1 MAADFETIK
10 DYLVGIGFSVNQQQ
24 LKKFTGVL
32 EDIGK
37 KVEVKSASMG
47 SKFAKAGG
55 VMVATITSIVGAT
68 ALLMDKV
75 AKSDMGYQLYGM
87 RMYTNTEVAKKMK
100 IAIDA
105 LGYSMEEIAFN
116 PELNKRFG
124 TLIADQIRLQKG
136 LPANFKQ
143 SMTDIREIDFQ
154 FTRLK
159 VKLMWFMDG
168 LAGKLAKS
176 LGLEGWDEPLK
187 KLNDWFEQKMPGWQN
202 NIVGFIKNIKE
213 KWENLSASFD
223 SNEVTEQFRKMRTAF
238 KELKE
243 DWDSIDG
250 TSLAWQGFKNEIMG
264 VALAFAGVGRTLAQT
279 ADVYVKLT
287 AHNYKGAIAA
297 GLKIFDFSDA
307 LPRGAK
313 EWQSFFR
320 GEKGLDF
327 SKMTGILPDL
337 WNSFG
342 KLKTDEQAPLEET
355 RDKAKMFSGKYDA
368 IINKASKLYN
378 IDSNLIR
385 KIIATESS
393 FNMNAISRV
402 GAMGLMQLMP
412 DTAKEM
418 GVKNAYDPEQNIM
431 GGTKYFK
438 KLLDRYNGNT
448 SFALAAYNWGSRN
461 VDLEKNFS
469 KMPRETQDY
478 VNKILPNTIN
488 VGDIT
493 VNVAGTSA
501 TPKEISNKLIAGI
514 QKKMSINTLLRQYE
528 VAGVYR

>member
-47 SKFAKAGG
+47 SNFAKAGG

-176 LGLEGWDEPLK
+176 LGLEGWDEPLE
-187 KLNDWFEQKMPGWQN
+187 KLNDWFEEKIPIWTDN
-202 NIVGFIKNIKE
+202 VANFINYFKE
-213 KWENLSASFD
+213 KWKELGISFD
-223 SNEVTEQFRKMRTAF
+223 AVGINDHFEKMKKTF
-238 KELKE
+238 SELKK
-243 DWDSIDG
+243 DWDGING
-250 TSLAWQGFKNEIMG
+250 TTLAWEGFKNMLQG
-264 VALAFAGVGRTLAQT
+264 VSLAFISVGKTAAGA
-279 ADVYVKLT
+279 ADVWVKVLGGDF
-287 AHNYKGAIAA
+287 KGAVAA
-297 GLKIFDFSDA
+297 GLKIADFTEI
-307 LPRGAK
+307 LPKDIKG
-313 EWQSFFR
+313 WQSFFR

-327 SKMTGILPDL
+327 SKFKGMLRDD
-337 WNSFG
+337 WDAFG
-342 KLKTDEQAPLEET
+342 KLKTYEQMADEVKQKNSTVKAIPFNSIIEQAAKVYGVDSDLVKRVINAESKFNP
-355 RDKAKMFSGKYDA
+355 KARS
-368 IINKASKLYN
+368 KA
-378 IDSNLIR
+378 
-385 KIIATESS
+385 
-393 FNMNAISRV
+393 

-412 DTAKEM
+412 DTAKEL
-418 GVKNAYDPEQNIM
+418 GVKNVYDPYENIM
-431 GGTKYFK
+431 GGTKYLSDLLK
-438 KLLDRYNGNT
+438 KYNGNK
-448 SFALAAYNWGSRN
+448 SLALAAYNWGSRN
-461 VDLEKNFS
+461 VDQNFNN
-469 KMPRETQDY
+469 MPRETRNY
-478 VNKILPNTIN
+478 VDKVMSPAPIN

-493 VNVAGTSA
+493 INMSHDNPN
-501 TPKEISNKLIAGI
+501 PKEITNAVMTGI
-514 QKKMSINTLLRQYE
+514 QKQLNVQNLYRQNE
-528 VAGVYR
+528 FAGVYR